1 MTLLLPGRRTAL
13 SVVDADCRQLAA
25 EIGVSTVEKIDTV
38 NEAFSIGGCG
48 SNHIREAGPKIGHNK
63 FGPVQFRGTNNNC
76 GMSMVGGTESATS
89 WSETFGE
96 HLDLCAKTAQ
106 RIGVAEAI
114 LVHGFMY
121 NAHTVSLRKGSNEWR
136 LPVSHEAGMHVGFEC
151 QRAQHP
157 SGSTESER
165 VTLGIDLE
173 ITACS
178 SVHIQEG

>member
-1 MTLLLPGRRTAL
+1 LLSASARDL
-13 SVVDADCRQLAA
+13 SVFDADRRQLAA
-25 EIGVSTVEKIDTV
+25 EVCIAAVEKIDTV

-76 GMSMVGGTESATS
+76 GMSMVGGTESATR

-96 HLDLCAKTAQ
+96 YLDLRTETAQ

-114 LVHGFMY
+114 LVNGFMY

-136 LPVSHEAGMHVGFEC
+136 LPVSHEARVDVGFEC